1 MPSSNQVL
9 YAHCN
14 TWMSRKRE
22 QEHRGLLFSPYVSPP
37 PKLSSR
43 YSRLLDSDSEEDP
56 VQIPEVHHDAPSS
69 ESGQSVVQSDYDGPA
84 LTDSGLDDGDDEDKP
99 RISVPDSDD
108 DILLVQDVC
117 WSTTLGDATRPDDK
131 DSDSDFEEPVED
143 AGDDE
148 DEGYDDW
155 AAIEAEFGLS
165 AWDKLGEGFEQEI
178 ADIGMFQEDLCYTF
192 KLINSTSTG
201 DRLSAYDHAIC
212 QAFSYKVSNHTTDND
227 FAKLPYAFPSEPP
240 LPKLNRVRS
249 RVAYLSGIKP
259 EFYDCCPN
267 SCCCYTGAHKNLQD
281 CPYCK
286 EPWFRRDGKPCK
298 KFTYIPLIP
307 RLIAFAGNKQLSEKM
322 KYRAHKHEHMPG
334 KVKDVFD
341 GKWYQRLRTKHVELN
356 GKTYPHK
363 YFEDPRDLALGL
375 STDGFAPFKKRKSTA
390 WPLIIFNY
398 NLPPDIC
405 FHLENILALG
415 VIPGPKKPMMPIP
428 FFGHC

>member
-108 DILLVQDVC
+108 DILLVRDVR

-178 ADIGMFQEDLCYTF
+178 ADIGMFREDLCYTF

-286 EPWFRRDGKPCK
+286 EPWFRRDGKPRK

-322 KYRAHKHEHMPG
+322 KYRAHEHEHTLLYPG
-334 KVKDVFD
+334 IRNSNINISFD
-341 GKWYQRLRTKHVELN
+341 LRL
-356 GKTYPHK
+356 
-363 YFEDPRDLALGL
+363 
-375 STDGFAPFKKRKSTA
+375 
-390 WPLIIFNY
+390 
-398 NLPPDIC
+398 
-405 FHLENILALG
+405 
-415 VIPGPKKPMMPIP
+415 
-428 FFGHC
+428 